1 MCPKPKPLTRRIRL
15 KKGEKMKSL
24 IRTYIEP
31 AIEDQIKV
39 MAQKHNLSVSALAAE
54 LIYQGLNNQS
64 APPLEITA
72 KALEE
77 QLYLNYFTLTLLLKM
92 QIDLNDEQ
100 YEKLKTTSREWAQKR
115 LEVIHENTSK

>member
-1 MCPKPKPLTRRIRL
+1 
-15 KKGEKMKSL
+15 MKSL

-39 MAQKHNLSVSALAAE
+39 MAHKHNLSVSALAAE